1 MKTKKKPETTYT
13 DYPLC
18 IGKQQQVKLTKII
31 MIMIIIQ
38 F

>member
-13 DYPLC
+13 DYPLRM
-18 IGKQQQVKLTKII
+18 GKTTPSTMDSKNTIL
-31 MIMIIIQ
+31 IQ